1 MTTTAAQTTST
12 KTSTKPLAGEVAIV
26 TGASGGIGSAT
37 ARELARQGARVVLAA
52 RRVEQLEALARALTD
67 VGAEALVVPT
77 DVTDRA
83 QLEHLVEAATDRFGR
98 VDILVNNAGIGAP
111 RAMVKLSL
119 DFIHELLDV
128 DLVAPAELTRL
139 VLPGMLQ
146 RKHGAIINIA
156 SVAGHIGLDPLY
168 TGAKAGIRGFS
179 LGLRRQ
185 IRGSGVSVSCIS
197 PGFIRTTMTR
207 GVRAPMPG
215 PEVIARTVARLV
227 RHPRRDVVVPRYYRI
242 PILIDRHIPWL
253 VDRAIRP
260 SRGTM

>member
-1 MTTTAAQTTST
+1 MTATTVQTPQT
-12 KTSTKPLAGEVAIV
+12 KTSAKPLIGEVAIV
-26 TGASGGIGSAT
+26 TGASGGIGAAT
-37 ARELARQGARVVLAA
+37 ARELTRQGACVVLAA
-52 RRVEQLEALARALTD
+52 RRAEELEALARELTD
-67 VGAEALVVPT
+67 AAAEALAVPT
-77 DVTDRA
+77 DVSDRA
-83 QLEHLVEAATDRFGR
+83 QLEQLVEATVARFGR

-111 RAMVKLSL
+111 RAMAKLSL
-119 DFIHELLDV
+119 DFIDELLDV

-197 PGFIRTTMTR
+197 PGFIRTNMTR
-207 GVRAPMPG
+207 GLHLPMPG
-215 PEVIARTVARLV
+215 PQLIARTVARLV
-227 RHPRRDVVVPRYYRI
+227 RHPRREVVVPRYYRV
-242 PILIDRHIPWL
+242 PIWIDRHAPWL
-253 VDRAIRP
+253 VDLFIRP
-260 SRGTM
+260 SRGSA